1 MDVPLKAHKTFQNNM
16 TKLIEA
22 MFERSKACSEL
33 FEDQPTSKENYIEE
47 TVCDQQSSDN
57 LTEEI
62 PNRKELLTRRKLSCP
77 SLARFRG
84 AEEDDEYENYA
95 SNLYFVKER
104 SVESDDGTT
113 AAESVVD
120 TLDKLHDIN
129 ETVSKKTLSSRNK
142 SSRRQRTGYEGPAHL
157 LVGGSS
163 QFFKDFRRDEV
174 YRTKMRDLI
183 EKRVMTNTRY
193 ANSK

>member
-1 MDVPLKAHKTFQNNM
+1 MTFQNNM

-33 FEDQPTSKENYIEE
+33 LEDQPPTKENYIEE
-47 TVCDQQSSDN
+47 TVCQPQSSDN
-57 LTEEI
+57 LTDVIE
-62 PNRKELLTRRKLSCP
+62 NRKKELLTRRKLSCP
-77 SLARFRG
+77 SLPRFRG
-84 AEEDDEYENYA
+84 TEEDDENENYA

-129 ETVSKKTLSSRNK
+129 ETVSKKTLGSRNK
-142 SSRRQRTGYEGPAHL
+142 SRKQRTGYEGPAHL

>member
-1 MDVPLKAHKTFQNNM
+1 M
-16 TKLIEA
+16 
-22 MFERSKACSEL
+22 
-33 FEDQPTSKENYIEE
+33 
-47 TVCDQQSSDN
+47 
-57 LTEEI
+57 
-62 PNRKELLTRRKLSCP
+62 
-77 SLARFRG
+77 
-84 AEEDDEYENYA
+84 
-95 SNLYFVKER
+95 YFVKER

-129 ETVSKKTLSSRNK
+129 ETVSKKTLGKRNK
-142 SSRRQRTGYEGPAHL
+142 SSKQRIGYEGPAHL

>member
-1 MDVPLKAHKTFQNNM
+1 M

-33 FEDQPTSKENYIEE
+33 FEDQPTSKENYTIEE
-47 TVCDQQSSDN
+47 TVCDQQSPVN
-57 LTEEI
+57 LTDEI
-62 PNRKELLTRRKLSCP
+62 RNRKELLTRRKLSCP
-77 SLARFRG
+77 SLGRWRG
-84 AEEDDEYENYA
+84 AEEDEEYEDCA
-95 SNLYFVKER
+95 TNLYFVKER

-129 ETVSKKTLSSRNK
+129 TTVAKKTLGSLNK

-174 YRTKMRDLI
+174 YKTKMRDLI

>member
-1 MDVPLKAHKTFQNNM
+1 M

-33 FEDQPTSKENYIEE
+33 FEEQPASKKNYITE

-57 LTEEI
+57 RLDEI
-62 PNRKELLTRRKLSCP
+62 QQRARRKLSCP
-77 SLARFRG
+77 SLPRFRLS
-84 AEEDDEYENYA
+84 EEDDEPTNYA

-104 SVESDDGTT
+104 SVESDDGTS

-129 ETVSKKTLSSRNK
+129 ETVSKKSSNKK

-174 YRTKMRDLI
+174 YKMKMRDLI
-183 EKRVMTNTRY
+183 EKRVLTNTRY

>member
-1 MDVPLKAHKTFQNNM
+1 MIDIPLMTFQSNM

-33 FEDQPTSKENYIEE
+33 FEDQPPTKENYIEE
-47 TVCDQQSSDN
+47 TVSEQQSSDS
-57 LTEEI
+57 LTEELQSR
-62 PNRKELLTRRKLSCP
+62 NKEVLTRRKLSCP
-77 SLARFRG
+77 SLPRFRG
-84 AEEDDEYENYA
+84 TVEDDEYENYA

-129 ETVSKKTLSSRNK
+129 ETVSKKTLGSRNK
-142 SSRRQRTGYEGPAHL
+142 SRKQRTGYEGPAHL

-174 YRTKMRDLI
+174 YKKKMRDLI
-183 EKRVMTNTRY
+183 DKRVMSNTRF